1 MMILLLVMMSLLSHI
16 KVGESQ
22 LTSELDDLEVG

>member
-16 KVGESQ
+16 KVGVSQ